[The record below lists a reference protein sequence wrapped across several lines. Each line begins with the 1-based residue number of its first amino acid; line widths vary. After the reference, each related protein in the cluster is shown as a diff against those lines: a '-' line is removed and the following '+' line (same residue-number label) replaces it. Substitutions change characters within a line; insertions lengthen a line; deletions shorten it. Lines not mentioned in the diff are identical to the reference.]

1 MSKTPMVNS
10 EAVELPLLP
19 LRDIVVFP
27 HMVIPLFVGR
37 AKSIHALE
45 RAMQEDRRIMLVAQK
60 TASKEEPVP
69 EDLFEVGSLST
80 ILQMLKL
87 PDGTVK
93 VLVEGQQRAVLQSV
107 DDQESHFVA
116 HCVPMPVPEVD
127 KPSEV
132 EALRRAVTQQFEQYV
147 KLNKKIPSEILASI
161 AGIDMPARLADTI
174 AAHLPL
180 KLENKQM
187 VLGMVSVRDRLEY
200 LLQQIEH
207 EVDILNVDKKIRG
220 RVKRQIEK
228 NQRDFYL
235 NEQVKAIQKEL
246 GEGEDG
252 ADFEEL
258 EKKIKAA
265 RMPVEARKKAQAEL
279 KKLRLMSPMSA
290 EATVVRNYID
300 VLVGLP
306 WSKKS
311 RVAHDLESAENVL
324 NADHFGLEKV
334 KDRILEYLAV
344 QQRVDKV
351 KAPILCLVGPPGVGK
366 TSLGQSI
373 AKATGRKY
381 VRMALGGMRDEAEIR
396 GHRRTYI
403 GAMPGK
409 VLQSLGKVGV
419 RNPLFL
425 LDEIDKLG
433 MDFRGDPSSALLE
446 VLDPEQNN
454 SFSDHYVEVDFDL
467 SDVMFVA
474 TSNSMKIP
482 PALLDRMEV
491 IRLSGYTEDEK
502 VNIATRY
509 LLPKQI
515 ANNGVKDGEL
525 EVKEDAIRDIVR
537 YYTREAGVRSLERE
551 LAKICRKVVKGVQLK
566 KLKPKVVVKS
576 ANLDDYLGVRKYKY
590 GRAEQQNQIG
600 QVVGLAWTEVGGDLL
615 TIEAAIMP
623 GKGNILRTGSLGD
636 VMKESVET
644 ARTVVRSRAGL
655 LGIEDAAFEKRDIHV
670 HVPDGAT
677 PKDGPSAG
685 IAMTTAFVSALTGI
699 PVRADVAMTGEIT
712 LRGEVTAIGGL
723 KEKLLAALRGG
734 IKTVLIPQENV
745 KDLQEI
751 PVNVKQGLEI
761 IAVKWI
767 DEVLKVALERLP
779 VPIVPDSS
787 AVAHAHADALPL
799 TGVDVVAA
807 VAGAAKPKSPRK
819 PRAVKH

>member
-1 MSKTPMVNS
+1 MSEPKKIDP
-10 EAVELPLLP
+10 AAGVELPLLP
-19 LRDIVVFP
+19 LRDVVVFP

-37 AKSIHALE
+37 VKSIKALE
-45 RAMQEDRRIMLVAQK
+45 LAMEADRRIMLVAQK
-60 TASKEEPVP
+60 TASKDEPSVD
-69 EDLFEVGSLST
+69 DLFEVGSVST

-93 VLVEGQQRAVLQSV
+93 VLVEGQGRAKLLQV
-107 DDQESHFVA
+107 EDKETHFVA
-116 HCVPMPVPEVD
+116 RCEEIPTPA
-127 KPSEV
+127 PSGKQASEI
-132 EALRRAVTQQFEQYV
+132 EALRRAVSQQFDQYV
-147 KLNKKIPSEILASI
+147 KLNKKIPSEILTSI
-161 AGIDMPARLADTI
+161 AGIDDGGRLADTI

-180 KLENKQM
+180 KLDQKQI
-187 VLGMVSVRDRLEY
+187 VLNLSDVKLRLEN
-200 LLQQIEH
+200 LFEQLER

-220 RVKRQIEK
+220 RVKRQMEK
-228 NQRDFYL
+228 SQRDFYL

-246 GEGEDG
+246 GEGEEG
-252 ADFEEL
+252 ADLEEI

-265 RMPVEARKKAQAEL
+265 KMPLAARKKAEAEL
-279 KKLRLMSPMSA
+279 KKLKLMSPMSA

-300 VLVGLP
+300 VLTALP
-306 WSKKS
+306 WSKKTKIK
-311 RVAHDLESAENVL
+311 HDLNYAEEVL

-409 VLQSLGKVGV
+409 VLQSLEKAGT

-454 SFSDHYVEVDFDL
+454 AFADHYVEVDFDL
-467 SDVMFVA
+467 SDVMFIA
-474 TSNSMKIP
+474 TSNSMNIP

-502 VNIATRY
+502 VNIAKRY
-509 LLPKQI
+509 LLPKQTT
-515 ANNGVKDGEL
+515 NNGLKEGEL
-525 EVKEDAIRDIVR
+525 EVNDDALQDIVR

-551 LAKICRKVVKGVQLK
+551 LSKICRKVVKGLQLK
-566 KLKPKVVVKS
+566 SLKPKVLVEA
-576 ANLDDYLGVRKYKY
+576 ANLADYLGVRKFTY
-590 GRAEQQNQIG
+590 GRAEQQNQVG

-615 TIEAAIMP
+615 TIEAATMP

-636 VMKESVET
+636 VMKESVEA
-644 ARTVVRSRAGL
+644 ARTVVRSRAHA
-655 LGIEDAAFEKRDIHV
+655 LGIEDVAFEKRDIHV

-685 IAMTTAFVSALTGI
+685 AAMTTAFVSALTGI

-745 KDLQEI
+745 KDLQDI
-751 PVNVKQGLEI
+751 PVNVKTDLEI
-761 IAVKWI
+761 VPVRWI
-767 DEVLKVALERLP
+767 DEVLKIALERMP
-779 VPIVPDSS
+779 VALDD
-787 AVAHAHADALPL
+787 VA
-799 TGVDVVAA
+799 VVASPSVA
-807 VAGAAKPKSPRK
+807 VKAAAAKTAVKK
-819 PRAVKH
+819 TRAVKH